1 MTKYNLRKSGTTS
14 QLHIFKTK
22 QSNKGGCI
30 DEALVS
36 VCREVNIND
45 THGILLSCLSEEEI
59 KTECSKLESQVCSD
73 CISHLYGGT
82 KLLTAP

>member
-1 MTKYNLRKSGTTS
+1 MAKYNLRKSGTTN

-36 VCREVNIND
+36 VCSEVNIND
-45 THGILLSCLSEEEI
+45 TNGILLPCLSEEEI
-59 KTECSKLESQVCSD
+59 ITECAKIESKVCSN
-73 CISHLYGGT
+73 CISYLNG
-82 KLLTAP
+82 